1 MMKPFQQ
8 QAPVSGG
15 PLPRPEPKP
24 QHGQKPD
31 VECLKVPER
40 RSFEPRP
47 GH

>member
-8 QAPVSGG
+8 QAPMGG
-15 PLPRPEPKP
+15 HHLPHPTPHA

-31 VECLKVPER
+31 AACLKIPEK

>member
-8 QAPVSGG
+8 QVPMTGG
-15 PLPRPEPKP
+15 HLPRPEPKP

-31 VECLKVPER
+31 VECLKVPEK